1 METAVPGT
9 ATRKTVFRG
18 WMGGL
23 FAVLVACPSLAHGTN
38 CDSKVA
44 NVSIDASGK
53 VFVATTASPIHAV
66 CNIVSKGDFSMPT
79 EVCKATYAMLM
90 SAKVSAIPIRLYYT
104 SVPQCGDIKAWS
116 AQPSFY
122 HAELF

>member
-1 METAVPGT
+1 METAVPAT
-9 ATRKTVFRG
+9 ATRKTVCRG
-18 WMGGL
+18 MMGGL
-23 FAVLVACPSLAHGTN
+23 FALLIACPSLAYGTN

-53 VFVATTASPIHAV
+53 VFVATTVSPIHAV
-66 CNIVSKGDFSMPT
+66 CNIVSKGDFSMPP
-79 EVCKATYAMLM
+79 EVCKATYALLM
-90 SAKVSAIPIRLYYT
+90 SAKVSANPIRLYYT
-104 SVPQCGDIKAWS
+104 DVPRCGDIKAWS

>member
-1 METAVPGT
+1 MT
-9 ATRKTVFRG
+9 
-18 WMGGL
+18 
-23 FAVLVACPSLAHGTN
+23 
-38 CDSKVA
+38 

-53 VFVATTASPIHAV
+53 VFVATTVSPIHAV
-66 CNIVSKGDFSMPT
+66 CNIVSKGDFSMPP